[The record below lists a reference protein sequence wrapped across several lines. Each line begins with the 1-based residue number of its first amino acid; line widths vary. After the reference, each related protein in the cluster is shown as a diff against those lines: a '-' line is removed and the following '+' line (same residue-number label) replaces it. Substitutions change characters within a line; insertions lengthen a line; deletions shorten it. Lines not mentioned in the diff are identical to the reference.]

1 MCIVHLNGFV
11 YDFIMAQIIKP
22 PQFLPDSTRSTLPQI
37 FLAGSIDMGQA
48 EPWQDQVADFF
59 ALDAVIL
66 LNPRRDDWDASWE
79 QSIEHPAFRQQV
91 EWELDGLTQ
100 ADYILMYFAPQSK
113 APITLLE
120 LGLMANS
127 GKLHVACPPGF
138 WRRGNVEI
146 VCSRFGLMLYD
157 GLPDLLTAFKSKFQ
171 QEISLKP
178 EIG

>member
-1 MCIVHLNGFV
+1 
-11 YDFIMAQIIKP
+11 MAQIIKP
-22 PQFLPDSTRSTLPQI
+22 PQVLPVSTPSHRPQI

-48 EPWQDQVADFF
+48 EPWQEQVADYF
-59 ALDAVIL
+59 ALDDVIL
-66 LNPRRDDWDASWE
+66 LNPRRDDWDASWQ
-79 QSIEHPAFRQQV
+79 QSIDHPAFRQQV

-100 ADYILMYFAPQSK
+100 ADHILMYFAPQSK

-146 VCSRFGLMLYD
+146 VCARFGLTLYD
-157 GLPDLLTAFKSKFQ
+157 GLTDLLRAFKSKFQ
-171 QEISLKP
+171 QKFALKP
-178 EIG
+178 EIV